1 MENSTPE
8 SKSASADPTVN
19 VNGNLHA
26 NDNAHG
32 NADESAH
39 LNGTANSNDNAS
51 QNGSACPNSDPRLN
65 LLAPCPITQVL
76 EIIAAKWTVEILRE
90 VAVTPTRTRKFLRV
104 IPGLSMKS
112 LQVRLKE
119 LEKYGLIE
127 RKEYDV
133 LPRHVD
139 HLITERGEK
148 VLNIYMQ
155 IKSLA
160 DEMFHSSCVCPMD
173 RSRTPGGC
181 TNESN
186 GGCTSNP
193 HECTADSKCTT
204 DAIGCRAHAGPCGTE
219 VIHAT
224 ATGSHACTANTCPH
238 RPKGRD

>member
-1 MENSTPE
+1 MRERLIKIDIFALEIHYLATSMQYQTPE
-8 SKSASADPTVN
+8 S
-19 VNGNLHA
+19 H
-26 NDNAHG
+26 
-32 NADESAH
+32 
-39 LNGTANSNDNAS
+39 TANATPNGDGTPNETANTNANTS
-51 QNGSACPNSDPRLN
+51 PGLN

-148 VLNIYMQ
+148 VLDIYMQ

-160 DEMFHSSCVCPMD
+160 DEMFHVNCICPMD
-173 RSRTPGGC
+173 RTRTTNGC
-181 TNESN
+181 SSDKN
-186 GGCTSNP
+186 GCTSDTNG
-193 HECTADSKCTT
+193 CTSDTNGCTSDT
-204 DAIGCRAHAGPCGTE
+204 NGCTSDTKGCTSDTNGTPE
-219 VIHAT
+219 ST
-224 ATGSHACTANTCPH
+224 TESHGCSANTCPH
-238 RPKGRD
+238 RPQGRD